1 VIFFQMTRTSK
12 IFKHRTMLPVFVFIL
27 LAVPSLG
34 RAQDTAY
41 YFYRGLPYGSQANY
55 DPLNVIINGG
65 YGVLQ
70 IPNYTDR
77 QVFEYPYRSWWKNLW
92 EHIGHPVNTIDRF
105 GWKRFL
111 STEIFPTSLNIEKQQ
126 FFPNY
131 FLHTLGA
138 GMHYRATMEWYRH
151 RRFPH
156 PAISSALTMTAYHLL
171 SEMVENRSNTE
182 TTVDAI
188 ADLYV
193 FDPLGIALFSNESVC
208 RFFSQK
214 LELAEW
220 SNPPAYDFH
229 SRNLEN
235 MGQFYVMKYPLT
247 RDKRWKAFSH
257 FGLNA
262 VAGLSR
268 KIDRERSLSL
278 GLGFTVRELTP
289 AQEDQ
294 AGSAL
299 TARLALRAG
308 AFYDLNNSL
317 MCSVILTGI
326 PESRFRMNVYPG
338 LLKYKGITPGLFL
351 SQEAS
356 RGWVAGVKLQY
367 LPLGA
372 AF

>member
-1 VIFFQMTRTSK
+1 LPMKRMNE
-12 IFKHRTMLPVFVFIL
+12 IFKYRHLWSVFVFIL
-27 LAVPSLG
+27 ISGQKACRG
-34 RAQDTAY
+34 QDSTY
-41 YFYRGLPYGSQANY
+41 YFYRALPYGSQANY

-77 QVFEYPYRSWWKNLW
+77 RTFEYNYLSWWNDLW
-92 EHIGHPVNTIDRF
+92 VNIGNPVNTVDKF

-111 STEIFPTSLNIEKQQ
+111 TTEIFPTSVNIEKQQ

-138 GMHYRATMEWYRH
+138 GMHYRATTEWYRYH
-151 RRFPH
+151 RFPA
-156 PAISSALTMTAYHLL
+156 PKIGSVLTMAAYHLL
-171 SEMVENRSNTE
+171 SEVVENRDNKE
-182 TTVDAI
+182 VTVDAI

-193 FDPLGIALFSNESVC
+193 FDPLGIILFSNDDIC

-220 SNPPAYDFH
+220 SNQPAYNFNT
-229 SRNLEN
+229 RNLEN

-247 RDKRWKAFSH
+247 HDRRWKAFAH

-268 KIDRERSLSL
+268 KIDGERSLSL
-278 GLGFTVRELTP
+278 GLGFTVRELAP
-289 AQEDQ
+289 AQEELEGR
-294 AGSAL
+294 AR
-299 TARLALRAG
+299 TARLAIRAG

-317 MCSVILTGI
+317 MCSILLSGI
-326 PESRFRMNVYPG
+326 PENRFRMNVYPG
-338 LLKYKGITPGLFL
+338 LLKYKNITTGLFV
-351 SQEAS
+351 SQES
-356 RGWVAGVKLQY
+356 KRGWVAGIKIQY

-372 AF
+372 AL

>member
-326 PESRFRMNVYPG
+326 RFRMNVYPG

>member
-1 VIFFQMTRTSK
+1 MMQKNKISK
-12 IFKHRTMLPVFVFIL
+12 YWQVLPIFVFFLIISGL
-27 LAVPSLG
+27 HSNSQ
-34 RAQDTAY
+34 AQDTTY
-41 YFYRGLPYGSQANY
+41 YFYQALPYGSQANY
-55 DPLNVIINGG
+55 DPFNVIINGG

-77 QVFEYPYRSWWKNLW
+77 RIFEYPYRSWWKDLW
-92 EHIGHPVNTIDRF
+92 CDIGNPVNTIDQF

-151 RRFPH
+151 HRFPH
-156 PAISSALTMTAYHLL
+156 PALSSVVSMTAYHLL
-171 SEMVENRSNTE
+171 SEMVENRNNKL

-188 ADLYV
+188 ADLYF
-193 FDPLGIALFSNESVC
+193 FDPLGIALFSNEKVC

-220 SNPPAYDFH
+220 SNQPAYNFN

-247 RDKRWKAFSH
+247 SDKRWKAFSH

-268 KIDRERSLSL
+268 KIDQERSLSL
-278 GLGFTVRELTP
+278 GLGFTVKELTP

-294 AGSAL
+294 VGRAL

-308 AFYDLNNSL
+308 AFYDINNSL
-317 MCSVILTGI
+317 MCSVVLSEI

-356 RGWVAGVKLQY
+356 RGWVAGIKLQY